1 MEIFTV
7 MIAIAAWCGDPG
19 LTNLTSNR
27 CRSELISCVAPKE
40 GAAIKYAKVSACFKE
55 QTK

>member
-19 LTNLTSNR
+19 LTNLTANR
-27 CRSELISCVAPKE
+27 CRSELISCVNPKE
-40 GAAIKYAKVSACFKE
+40 GMTIRFAKVSNCFKE

>member
-19 LTNLTSNR
+19 LTNLTANR

-40 GAAIKYAKVSACFKE
+40 GASIKYQKITACFKE